1 MVWGEG
7 LVPWVIF
14 LLSAAMIVYAGTNCP
29 VMAMRWRNSPV
40 WVGCG
45 SASL

>member
-14 LLSAAMIVYAGTNCP
+14 LLSAAVIVYAL
-29 VMAMRWRNSPV
+29 
-40 WVGCG
+40 
-45 SASL
+45 SLIHI